1 MRVADSQI
9 MGLLTGNLMR
19 TRNRLLTAQEQI
31 ATQKRVSKPSQD
43 PVTYGQVLQ
52 ERSEQSRTQQWTRNI
67 EFGTQRLELA
77 DRTLTQTSS
86 VLARIKELTIQ
97 ARSDTVNPENRQA
110 IAKEIRQLQGHLVQL
125 ANSEIDGQAIFGGTK
140 TDVAPYVLGAGDTV
154 TYQGNAESQAI
165 AVGEGLTVQVLVPGG
180 QVFSGPTLNIFD
192 GVRDL
197 LAAIE
202 SNNQAGMDTGLGNM
216 DRALSQI
223 ANAQGQVGSLV
234 NRLETTKDWLAQ
246 ADTLLAKTISDN
258 EDADLAAAITELS
271 RQQVALSATQATLS
285 RIFETSFLN
294 FLK

>member
-285 RIFETSFLN
+285 RIFEASFLN

>member
-197 LAAIE
+197 LAVIE